1 MTVLQYLRQGN
12 TDQAIHSLEQRLG
25 RYANLMCNSYGCLT
39 ATNRERVRLE
49 PVERTLDYY
58 AKFPPRQERPEID
71 IMKRMVKSRSE
82 IRR

>member
-1 MTVLQYLRQGN
+1 
-12 TDQAIHSLEQRLG
+12 
-25 RYANLMCNSYGCLT
+25 MCNSYGCLT

-58 AKFPPRQERPEID
+58 AQFPPRQERPEID

-82 IRR
+82 IGR